1 MSEEPIR
8 KASNL
13 ATIQAICEKP
23 DAVKILHAYD
33 KVGEP
38 AKVSAIA
45 KISGVDYQ
53 KVIDFSYRLSD
64 MKVLELLRNPFEQ
77 RVIRFGI
84 LDQAFIKQVFD
95 YDDKQRAKRRAEIN
109 SQGVTEV

>member
-1 MSEEPIR
+1 MSEEPIK
-8 KASNL
+8 KASSL
-13 ATIQAICEKP
+13 ATIQAICEKS

-38 AKVSAIA
+38 AKVSAITE
-45 KISGVDYQ
+45 ISGVDYQ

-64 MKVLELLRNPFEQ
+64 MKVLELLRNPFEK

-84 LDQAFIKQVFD
+84 LDQNFVKQVFD
-95 YDDKQRAKRRAEIN
+95 YDDKQRAKRRAEID
-109 SQGVTEV
+109 SQGVVEI